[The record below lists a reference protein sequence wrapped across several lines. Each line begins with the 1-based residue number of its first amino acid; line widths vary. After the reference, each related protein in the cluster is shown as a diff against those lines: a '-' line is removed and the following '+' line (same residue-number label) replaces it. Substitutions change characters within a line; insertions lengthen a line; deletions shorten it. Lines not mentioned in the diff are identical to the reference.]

1 MREITYDLNGKEEF
15 MYNNYREVQFE
26 NGRNIL
32 DVSVLAS
39 CQISCQMHFNVST
52 QWMLFINFA
61 VFMYLKI

>member
-39 CQISCQMHFNVST
+39 GQISCQMHFNVST
-52 QWMLFINFA
+52 QWMLFITF
-61 VFMYLKI
+61 YQLLRS